1 MNSRPPTG
9 PLSKR
14 NKFSGKMR
22 LLAGFMLVLVV
33 LVIVFVILVVQKQLF
48 NGGTPQSQTSATA
61 TTAVS
66 QVCGVTK
73 NSDGTYHF
81 SWLHVNANGDVVDAN
96 NCRVPLLGWN
106 AIGAFQGAGGAI
118 GKPQEQSLLQMNIV
132 RVAFNS
138 RWYESDVYVPNQR
151 MHFKAWLQTIV
162 STLQSRG
169 DYVMLD
175 ANNTFFEP
183 PCGNDGRGT
192 NITFCPSEDQ
202 GRKDYSNPSSPY
214 YHNVGGLELYQP
226 EAVQALTDLA
236 KVYANDPAVLFDV
249 WNEPG
254 KYIFVLPNSS
264 LNKIPDMNQ
273 RIDAV
278 RQYDAQSLVFV
289 YESGISEDL
298 SYKQPN
304 LVFDFH
310 IYPNFKG
317 TSPVTHTVCSTSGSN
332 IPKVQQEFAALRK
345 AGRAVFIG
353 EWGHCYDQPAYNQ
366 QILSLAKTYNAGL
379 AYFSETDLLTKA
391 KGNTAP
397 TQLNANGILLK
408 QDYTSLFGQHAAF
421 RSGLMQGR

>member
-1 MNSRPPTG
+1 MKNSRQPTG
-9 PLSKR
+9 PLSRR
-14 NKFSGKMR
+14 NRSSGKMR
-22 LLAGFMLVLVV
+22 LLAGFLLVLVV

-48 NGGTPQSQTSATA
+48 NGGSKSQTSATA
-61 TTAVS
+61 TTAVT

-81 SWLHVNANGDVVDAN
+81 SWLHVASNGDIVDSN

-118 GKPQEQSLLQMNIV
+118 GKPEEQSLLPMNIV

-151 MHFKAWLQTIV
+151 MHFKAWLQKIV
-162 STLQSRG
+162 STLEGRG
-169 DYVMLD
+169 DYVLLD

-183 PCGNDGRGT
+183 PCGNDGMGT

-202 GRKDYSNPSSPY
+202 GRKDYSNPASPY
-214 YHNVGGLELYQP
+214 YHNAAGLELFQP
-226 EAVQALTDLA
+226 VAVQALSDLA

-254 KYIFVLPNSS
+254 SYIFVTPDSKQ
-264 LNKIPDMNQ
+264 NKIPDMNE
-273 RIDAV
+273 RINAV
-278 RQYDAQSLVFV
+278 RQYDPQSLVFV
-289 YESGISEDL
+289 FESGVTEDL

-317 TSPVTHTVCSTSGSN
+317 TSPVTHTTCSTSSSN

-366 QILSLAKTYNAGL
+366 QILSG
-379 AYFSETDLLTKA
+379 
-391 KGNTAP
+391 
-397 TQLNANGILLK
+397 
-408 QDYTSLFGQHAAF
+408 
-421 RSGLMQGR
+421 